1 MGTRETRRFL
11 GHGLKVLLRE
21 GVMGLSDSLPAAL
34 SRWNPWHRASKGLVG
49 VEISDEGLAFAH
61 ADYQGGQPRITS
73 CEFLINDDGA
83 LPEEQF
89 RQRIETLGLTGCA
102 CNVVLPPHQY
112 NLLLIEAPNVPEE
125 EMREAVRWR
134 IKDLITTPL
143 DQTLI
148 DIFHL
153 PKDSSRSGTPMLYV
167 VATASAEIMEII
179 RLVEDANLTLQYIDV
194 TELAL
199 RNLAE
204 SVSDDSRGLA
214 LVKLQQGRGSLSLLR
229 QGSLYLSRQFEL
241 PYNGGLLDDL
251 PEDQLILELQR
262 SLDYYERQMGQ
273 TPPST
278 VYLCGENISTDKI
291 TESMRQALP
300 VNVDILDVSASLALA
315 QDIDE
320 SLLQLC
326 ASAIGGALRRTEVA

>member
-1 MGTRETRRFL
+1 MG
-11 GHGLKVLLRE
+11 
-21 GVMGLSDSLPAAL
+21 MSDNLPAAL
-34 SRWNPWHRASKGLVG
+34 ARWSPWHKSSKGLVG
-49 VEISDEGLAFAH
+49 VEIGAEGLAFAH
-61 ADYQGGQPRITS
+61 TSVEGGATTFS
-73 CEFLINDDGA
+73 LCEFLLNQDGQV
-83 LPEEQF
+83 PEEQF
-89 RQRIETLGLTGCA
+89 RQRIEDLGLTGCA
-102 CNVVLPPHQY
+102 CNVVLPPQEY
-112 NLLLIEAPNVPEE
+112 SLLLVEAPNVPPE

-134 IKDLITTPL
+134 IKDLISTPL

-153 PKDSSRSGTPMLYV
+153 PKDSSRTGTPMLYV
-167 VATASAEIMEII
+167 VATASETVMETI
-179 RLVEDANLTLQYIDV
+179 RLIEDANLTLQYIDV

-204 SVSDDSRGLA
+204 SVADDQRGLA

-273 TPPST
+273 APPPAI
-278 VYLCGENISTDKI
+278 YLCGENITADKI
-291 TESMRQALP
+291 TDTIRNSLP
-300 VNVDILDVSASLALA
+300 ASVDVLDMSSSLSFKA
-315 QDIDE
+315 DIDD

-326 ASAIGGALRRTEVA
+326 ATAIGGALRRPEAA